1 MTNGP
6 ITEPRPAS
14 STPATSMGESLFT
27 LLYLN
32 FKVILLYLFY
42 GLLMVKATLGNYVR
56 KVEEMV
62 APWVTVEKLG
72 L

>member
-1 MTNGP
+1 
-6 ITEPRPAS
+6 
-14 STPATSMGESLFT
+14 MGESLFT